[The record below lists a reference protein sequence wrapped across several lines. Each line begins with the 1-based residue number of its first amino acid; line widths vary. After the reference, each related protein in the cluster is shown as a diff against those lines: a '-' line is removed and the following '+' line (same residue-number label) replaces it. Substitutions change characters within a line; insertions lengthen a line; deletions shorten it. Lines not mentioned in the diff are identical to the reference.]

1 MNTPNQRLLLLFFV
15 AFFWSFIAK
24 GQLSATHWISPVH
37 STEGAGVKQQ
47 FLYLSTPEA
56 AAFQVTITDGAGN
69 PIPGSPFT
77 LSNANPVRIDLGTNA
92 GTYVTTINTDL
103 NKPLAL
109 NRGLILTASESFYAN
124 LRLADGAQGGNLSS
138 KGRLGIGNEFRLGSF
153 PQGGINHPTAIGFFA
168 SVMATEDNTMVTFDD
183 YNTNVTFLDNVGVGS
198 ITDDVITTMILN
210 AGESYVVAGK
220 YDTTANLD
228 GFIGARVRSNN
239 PIAVNTG
246 TMLGATTI
254 SGSSRDMGLDQI
266 VASNLIGTEYIV
278 IRGNGT
284 NAMENVMVVATVDN
298 TEIFVNGAAA
308 SIVTINAGEYYVVDA
323 INYTGVTHQ
332 NMYIETSAPS
342 YLYQILGGAAQE
354 NTQGMSFIPPLNCC
368 LLYTSPSPRDRG

>member
-1 MNTPNQRLLLLFFV
+1 
-15 AFFWSFIAK
+15 
-24 GQLSATHWISPVH
+24 
-37 STEGAGVKQQ
+37 
-47 FLYLSTPEA
+47 
-56 AAFQVTITDGAGN
+56 
-69 PIPGSPFT
+69 
-77 LSNANPVRIDLGTNA
+77 
-92 GTYVTTINTDL
+92 
-103 NKPLAL
+103 
-109 NRGLILTASESFYAN
+109 
-124 LRLADGAQGGNLSS
+124 
-138 KGRLGIGNEFRLGSF
+138 
-153 PQGGINHPTAIGFFA
+153 
-168 SVMATEDNTMVTFDD
+168 MATEDNTMVTFDD

-308 SIVTINAGEYYVVDA
+308 SIVTINAGEYYV
-323 INYTGVTHQ
+323 
-332 NMYIETSAPS
+332 
-342 YLYQILGGAAQE
+342 
-354 NTQGMSFIPPLNCC
+354 C
-368 LLYTSPSPRDRG
+368 LLYTSPSPRDQRGSRMPSSA